1 MPRVLALLALLLL
14 AVSAGAQTIIWNK
27 FDPMAV
33 RTDRTASVTLEVQTT
48 GTLSAMRLDYANGGS
63 LTMSQSSPGHW
74 TASVPAAKLLD
85 GYASDDV
92 NHNFVGFIRLLAS
105 DGSTLAT
112 YNSFIQ
118 VLDDRVPAVTI
129 KTLGGNARATTRIL
143 NLFRPGIDADHVQQ
157 AAQQFY
163 GYYHDDYDFLQILF
177 VEPSY
182 PQNRYHFEVRN
193 DVDGIGVTKFNSAP
207 AYGSAG
213 KLQGITV
220 YPVDF
225 FFDAGET
232 AFSHELGHQWVLF
245 LKNSALLP
253 GPHWP
258 PSTMARGVMGFN
270 IPGSSVGGDFPY
282 DVTAVTAT
290 TARVTDSPV
299 TKEFSDFDLYLMGL
313 LPASAV
319 APGIIVQGTP
329 CSGCVLPSST
339 LTINDVIA
347 VNGPRIPD
355 AVAAQKLFD
364 VAVVVISRD
373 RLLTDDEM
381 AILEYFAARGEATTT
396 LPFTAGFAR
405 GTTKPFYVATRGLG
419 RVDLRLDHPPRRRSV
434 RH

>member
-1 MPRVLALLALLLL
+1 MHRRLALLALLL
-14 AVSAGAQTIIWNK
+14 AVSASAQTIIWNK
-27 FDPMAV
+27 YDPMAV
-33 RTDRTASVTLEVQTT
+33 RNDRTANVALEVQTT
-48 GTLSAMRLDYANGGS
+48 GTLSAIRLDYANGGS
-63 LTMSQSSPGHW
+63 LAMTQSSPGHW
-74 TASVPAAKLLD
+74 TASVPAAKVLD
-85 GYASDDV
+85 GYAADDV
-92 NHNFVGFIRLLAS
+92 NHNFVGFLRLLAS
-105 DGSTLAT
+105 DGSTLAS

-118 VLDDRVPAVTI
+118 VLDDRVPSIPI

-143 NLFRPGIDADHVQQ
+143 NLFRPGIDADHVQT

-163 GYYHDDYDFLQILF
+163 GYYHDDYDFLQILY

-182 PQNRYHFEVRN
+182 PSNRYHFQVRN
-193 DVDGIGVTKFNSAP
+193 DVGGIGVTKFNSAP
-207 AYGSAG
+207 DFGSAG

-258 PSTMARGVMGFN
+258 PSTMAHGVMGFN

-290 TARVTDSPV
+290 TARITDSPV

-319 APGIIVQGTP
+319 APGIVVQGTP
-329 CSGCVLPSST
+329 CSGCVLPSGT
-339 LTINDVIA
+339 ITINDVIT
-347 VNGPRIPD
+347 VNGPRSPD
-355 AVAAQKLFD
+355 AVSAQKLFD